1 MNFVQNKYSQ
11 SIKELK
17 EKDAKVAELEK
28 IVEFFEEL
36 YENSSENVNHLNT
49 ETFNDQLNS
58 DIVIKEE
65 QVSEPNL

>member
-1 MNFVQNKYSQ
+1 
-11 SIKELK
+11 LK

>member
-1 MNFVQNKYSQ
+1 LNFVQNKYSQ

-36 YENSSENVNHLNT
+36 YENSSENVNHLNA

-65 QVSEPNL
+65 EVSEPNL